1 MSDLHIHI
9 HYHANS
15 NNSFTTTVPP
25 RAPTPPQ
32 GQGSYHGQGQGQGQ
46 GQGPGVA
53 SNVNVVSPPA
63 AATVTTTTAPSP
75 PPAVSPQS
83 SLENILYSF
92 LSSSMTSNIPIS
104 PHHEVYFSVQNMHS
118 SSSSEAQTQTPDDA
132 TSTNEE
138 TSILRDVNRHTTLQL
153 ASTDNAAADCCSI
166 CQLEIENHQILRN
179 INVCGHIFH
188 SGCLDNWF
196 EKSTTCPICRASIR
210 DQG

>member
-32 GQGSYHGQGQGQGQ
+32 GQGQ
-46 GQGPGVA
+46 GQGPGAA
-53 SNVNVVSPPA
+53 SNVVPPPA
-63 AATVTTTTAPSP
+63 AATATAAPSPPPPP

-92 LSSSMTSNIPIS
+92 LSSSMTNNIPIS
-104 PHHEVYFSVQNMHS
+104 PHEVYFSVQNMHS

-153 ASTDNAAADCCSI
+153 ASTDNAAAADCCSI